1 MRKLIKPP
9 SKLRNLL
16 ISTDANAAKQRI
28 GKVLLVLT
36 GCCLLAL
43 TIWLFIRE
51 DSSEKII
58 ALGLLDGNSAKIGK
72 AAPQFALENARDES
86 GLILLSDYYGQP
98 IVLNFYASWCEPCRR
113 EIPDFEK
120 AANELAGKVT
130 FIGINFAE
138 DKIRA
143 LGILKLFNATYLAAL
158 DRTGEV
164 GMGYGLQ
171 GLPYTVFIDA
181 DGIVRAKQAGLV
193 TEEILVK
200 GLAKL
205 NIIYRPKIAD

>member
-1 MRKLIKPP
+1 MHKLIKKS
-9 SKLRNLL
+9 SKLKSLL
-16 ISTDANAAKQRI
+16 ISTDNNSKKQRA

-51 DSSEKII
+51 DSSEKNVP
-58 ALGLLDGNSAKIGK
+58 LGSLDGNSAKIGK
-72 AAPQFALENARDES
+72 IAPQFTLENARDES
-86 GLILLSDYYGQP
+86 QLILLSNYYGQP
-98 IVLNFYASWCEPCRR
+98 VILNFYASWCEPCRR

-120 AANELAGKVT
+120 AANALAGKVT

-158 DRTGEV
+158 DRTGQV
-164 GMGYGLQ
+164 GMSYGLQ

-200 GLAKL
+200 ELGKL
-205 NIIYRPKIAD
+205 NIIYHSKIAD

>member
-1 MRKLIKPP
+1 MHKLIKPP

-36 GCCLLAL
+36 SCCLLAL

>member
-51 DSSEKII
+51 DSSETII